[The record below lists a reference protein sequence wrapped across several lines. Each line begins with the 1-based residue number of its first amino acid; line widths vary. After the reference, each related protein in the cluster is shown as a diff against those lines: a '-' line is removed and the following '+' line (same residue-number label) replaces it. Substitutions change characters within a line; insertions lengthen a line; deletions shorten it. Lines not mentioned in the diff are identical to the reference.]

1 MRRLAIAAAG
11 YTGSLILA
19 HYVLGH
25 GLLPWL
31 ALGIF
36 ALGAVC
42 ALVLRG
48 ERRTACA
55 VVCLFAAAGFL
66 WTWGFTELKLRPAEE
81 MNGVTASVSVRVS
94 DYPEHYD
101 GYDRVRVKVT
111 GGDCPHASAYVYDY
125 DGVLPALEPGDEAQM
140 TLRFKSA
147 AERFGEKTD
156 ASTSQGIFLRAYISG
171 ECRVTGRW
179 SLDFLMLPRRL
190 AHAIG
195 EEISSLWPEEVS
207 PFMTALLTGKKTDF
221 YGDERAY
228 SALTGA
234 GMSHVVAVS
243 GMHVAFLVGAVRLI
257 TGRRR
262 KTAFICIP
270 MIAIF
275 TAMTGFTPSAVR
287 AAVMQTMLLAAPLLR
302 RENDPLTSLGA
313 SALVLLLVNPLSIAN
328 VGLQLSFAAMAG
340 ITLLAQPIYAR
351 LDALREA
358 LAVNVGKRRLML
370 PRGIASAISGS
381 LAAQVFTLP
390 LAALHFGF
398 LPLYSVAANVLCLW
412 AVSAA
417 FVSGYAVCLA
427 GLIFPAAGR
436 ALALCASVLPRYVLA
451 VCSLISRLP
460 YAAFYTRSNYAAWM
474 LVFAYAVFIGAYLM
488 RGRGRMRPA
497 APVCACII
505 AFCTVTLVMG
515 DAPGGGL
522 TVTAVDVG
530 QGQSIAVLQRD
541 SAAVIDCGGFGAGE
555 NAGDSMGGYLFSQGC
570 RRIDLLLLTHLHA
583 DHANGVARLMSRV
596 PVDRLVL
603 PENTD
608 DASCLDDVLA
618 AAEDC
623 GARVYYITEDSYI
636 SLGSLGLEVYAPIGA
651 GDVNERGLIILGEY
665 GSFEFLV
672 TGDAGTVTENRLV
685 REHSLPDIELLIAG
699 HHGSA
704 YSTGDALL
712 DAAEPDVAFI
722 SVGYNSYGHPSPD
735 TLERL
740 TEHGVEVHRTDE
752 EGTITLTVGD
762 TYG

>member
-25 GLLPWL
+25 DWLPWL
-31 ALGIF
+31 ALGFFVLGVACII
-36 ALGAVC
+36 ALRGGRRTVC
-42 ALVLRG
+42 AI
-48 ERRTACA
+48 
-55 VVCLFAAAGFL
+55 VCLSAAAGFI
-66 WTWGFTELKLRPAEE
+66 WTWGFTELRLRPAEK
-81 MNGVTASVSVRVS
+81 MNGATEKVTVRIS

-101 GYDRVRVKVT
+101 GYDRVRVKIT
-111 GGDCPHASAYVYDY
+111 GGEARVSAYVYDY
-125 DGVLPALEPGDEAQM
+125 DGALPSLEPGDEAEM

-156 ASTSQGIFLRAYISG
+156 ANTSQGIFLRAYASG

-179 SLDFLMLPRRL
+179 SLNFLLLPRRL
-190 AHAIG
+190 AHEIG
-195 EEISSLWPEEVS
+195 EEIAVLWPEDAS

-270 MIAIF
+270 LIAVF

-302 RENDPLTSLGA
+302 RENDPLTALGA
-313 SALVLLLVNPLSIAN
+313 SALVLLLANPISVAN

-340 ITLLAQPIYAR
+340 ITLLAQPVYAR
-351 LDALREA
+351 LDAVREA
-358 LAVNVGKRRLML
+358 LAVNIAGRRLML
-370 PRGIASAISGS
+370 PRGVVSVIAGS
-381 LAAQVFTLP
+381 VAAQVFTLP
-390 LAALHFGF
+390 LSALHFGF

-436 ALALCASVLPRYVLA
+436 VLALGASVLPRYVLS
-451 VCSLISRLP
+451 VCSFISRLP

-474 LVFAYAVFIGAYLM
+474 LVFVYAVFIGAYLL
-488 RGRGRMRPA
+488 RGRGRMRLA
-497 APVCACII
+497 APICACVI

-515 DAPGGGL
+515 ETPDGGL

-541 SAAVIDCGGFGAGE
+541 STVVIDCGGFGSGE
-555 NAGDSMGGYLFSQGC
+555 NAGDSMSEYLFSQG
-570 RRIDLLLLTHLHA
+570 RRSVDILMLTHLHA
-583 DHANGVARLMSRV
+583 DHANGVVRLMSRV
-596 PVDRLVL
+596 PVDRIVM
-603 PENTD
+603 PETAD
-608 DASCLDDVLA
+608 DAAELDDILA

-636 SLGSLGLEVYAPIGA
+636 SLGSLGLDVYAPIGA

-672 TGDAGTVTENRLV
+672 TGDAGTATENRLV
-685 REHSLPDIELLIAG
+685 SEHSLPDIELLIAG
-699 HHGSA
+699 HHGSSH
-704 YSTGDALL
+704 STGDRLL

-740 TEHGVEVHRTDE
+740 TDHGVEVHRTDE
-752 EGTITLTVGD
+752 EGNVTITVGD